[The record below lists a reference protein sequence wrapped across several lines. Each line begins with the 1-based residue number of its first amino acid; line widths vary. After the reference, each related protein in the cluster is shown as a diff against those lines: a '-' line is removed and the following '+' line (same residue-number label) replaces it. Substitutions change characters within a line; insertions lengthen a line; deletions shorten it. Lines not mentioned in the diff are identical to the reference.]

1 MRMRDG
7 YGYMKGRWKE
17 GKIRSLKWTVN
28 KLRHKEEE
36 GKGDIKKLRDI

>member
-17 GKIRSLKWTVN
+17 GNGRSLKWTVN
-28 KLRHKEEE
+28 KLRHKEGE
-36 GKGDIKKLRDI
+36 GKGGHKKARDI